1 MNIALNDV
9 RRLAIACL
17 GLASGSLAAFLIV

>member
-1 MNIALNDV
+1 MNIALNDL
-9 RRLAIACL
+9 RRVAIAIV